1 MSRQSRNSDEPPA
14 MHWANQRE
22 RSVVP
27 LVRLMAWL
35 SLTLGRRVSRILVY
49 GIAAYFFVFAR
60 KARRASRAYLERALG
75 RPVSARD
82 GYRHVLSFASCIH
95 DRVYWLR
102 GKYRLFDI
110 DIQGEEHVLS
120 ACQASGGQGVVFV
133 GGHLGSFEALRM
145 LGDTHG
151 LKIRMLMYPDN
162 AQKINAVLAA
172 INPGLQDSV
181 IALGRAESMLTVRD
195 CLQRG
200 ECVGAL
206 ADRQL
211 GQESG
216 VAFDFLGRTATF
228 PDGPFRMAA
237 MLKTRVVFMAGLYL
251 GGNRYRIEFFPVADF
266 TQTQPAQRAQAI
278 EAAQARYVRQLE
290 AVCRQAPMN
299 WFNFY
304 DFWHETRS

>member
-1 MSRQSRNSDEPPA
+1 MTRQSRNGDEPPA
-14 MHWANQRE
+14 MHWTNQRE

-60 KARRASRAYLERALG
+60 KARRASRAYLERALN
-75 RPVSARD
+75 RPISARD
-82 GYRHVLSFASCIH
+82 SYQHVLSFASCIH

-102 GKYRLFDI
+102 GKSDLFDI
-110 DIQGEEHVLS
+110 DIQGVEHVLA
-120 ACQASGGQGVVFV
+120 ACPPSTETNGAQSSSHQGIVFV
-133 GGHLGSFEALRM
+133 GGHLGSFEALRV
-145 LGDTHG
+145 LGETHG

-181 IALGRAESMLTVRD
+181 IALGRAEAMLTVRD

-211 GQESG
+211 GQ
-216 VAFDFLGRTATF
+216 
-228 PDGPFRMAA
+228 
-237 MLKTRVVFMAGLYL
+237 
-251 GGNRYRIEFFPVADF
+251 
-266 TQTQPAQRAQAI
+266 
-278 EAAQARYVRQLE
+278 
-290 AVCRQAPMN
+290 
-299 WFNFY
+299 
-304 DFWHETRS
+304 